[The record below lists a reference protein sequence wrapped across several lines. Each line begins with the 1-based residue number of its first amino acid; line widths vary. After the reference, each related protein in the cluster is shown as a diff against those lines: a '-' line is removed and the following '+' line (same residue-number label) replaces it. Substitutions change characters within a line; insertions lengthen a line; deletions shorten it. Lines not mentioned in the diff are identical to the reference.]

1 MGRKKTMTRCQTLLR
16 TLMGFP
22 RTRLPQRMRKFQKF
36 QLSMGR
42 PQRRQRSK
50 TVCGSCFGH
59 SRKSVINR
67 QPLVFL
73 LLIST
78 IKKFPKS
85 EVNDSAEAKSASVS
99 TKNHFLQESL

>member
-1 MGRKKTMTRCQTLLR
+1 MG
-16 TLMGFP
+16 TLMRFP

-36 QLSMGR
+36 QLSLRR
-42 PQRRQRSK
+42 PRRRRRSK
-50 TVCGSCFGH
+50 TACGSCFGH

-85 EVNDSAEAKSASVS
+85 EVNDSAEAKSACVS
-99 TKNHFLQESL
+99 TKKQFSTGILKLVLKYTQRTE